1 MKHLDK
7 KIESIYKDVFYFVL
21 SKLYDED
28 LAYDITHN
36 VMESI
41 LLHNRQL
48 KREEAF
54 QSWVY
59 TIATNEIKQYFKS
72 LQLYNERFVSMS
84 EESSD
89 VMELQLIKEE
99 ENTVDLLKRLITQE
113 EKRTLTAALLN
124 LDEKYQIVIYLRIFC
139 EYSFAEIAEI
149 LNINASTVRSRYGRG
164 LSKLKEAFERLE
176 KGNLK

>member
-7 KIESIYKDVFYFVL
+7 KIETIYKDVFYFVL

-41 LLHNRQL
+41 LLHNSQL
-48 KREEAF
+48 KKKAAF
-54 QSWVY
+54 KSWVY
-59 TIATNEIKQYFKS
+59 TIATNEIKRYYKS
-72 LQLYNERFVSMS
+72 LQLYNERFVSMN
-84 EESSD
+84 EDSSD

-99 ENTVDLLKRLITQE
+99 EDMVDLSKRLITQE
-113 EKRTLTAALLN
+113 EKRTLTAALLSLN
-124 LDEKYQIVIYLRIFC
+124 EKYRIVIYLRVFC
-139 EYSFAEIAEI
+139 EYNLADIAEI

-164 LSKLKEAFERLE
+164 LLKLKEAFERLE
-176 KGNLK
+176 KGDLK

>member
-7 KIESIYKDVFYFVL
+7 KIDSIYKDVFYFVL

-41 LLHNRQL
+41 LIHNSQL
-48 KREEAF
+48 KKEEAF

-59 TIATNEIKQYFKS
+59 TIATNEIKRYFKS
-72 LQLYNERFVSMS
+72 LQLYKERFVSMN
-84 EESSD
+84 EDSSD
-89 VMELQLIKEE
+89 TIELQIIKEE
-99 ENTVDLLKRLITQE
+99 EDTVDLLKRLITQE
-113 EKRTLTAALLN
+113 EKRTLTAALSSLN
-124 LDEKYQIVIYLRIFC
+124 EKYRIVIYLRVFC
-139 EYSFAEIAEI
+139 EYNLADIAEI

-176 KGNLK
+176 KGDLK